1 MKSRGEQGKIAIGS
15 LLAHGKTCVIICVMK
30 TASVYDVQHNF
41 SRVLSWV
48 IAGETVVIR
57 RHRVPVAKLVPT
69 KKEKTRPKMPDFM
82 ARLKKDYGDHVAP
95 DSQPILDELRE
106 DRY

>member
-1 MKSRGEQGKIAIGS
+1 
-15 LLAHGKTCVIICVMK
+15 MK
-30 TASVYDVQHNF
+30 TASVYEVQHNF

-48 IAGETVVIR
+48 TSGETVIIR
-57 RHRVPVAKLVPT
+57 RHRVPVAKLVRA
-69 KKEKTRPKMPDFM
+69 KKEKPRAKMPDFM
-82 ARLKKDYGDHVAP
+82 VRFKKNFGDKVFP

>member
-1 MKSRGEQGKIAIGS
+1 
-15 LLAHGKTCVIICVMK
+15 MK

-41 SRVLSWV
+41 SRVLAWV
-48 IAGETVVIR
+48 TAGETVVIR

-69 KKEKTRPKMPDFM
+69 QKKKPQAKMPDFM
-82 ARLKKDYGDHVAP
+82 ARLKEDFGDQVFP

>member
-1 MKSRGEQGKIAIGS
+1 
-15 LLAHGKTCVIICVMK
+15 MK

-48 IAGETVVIR
+48 TSGETVIIC
-57 RHRVPVAKLVPT
+57 RHRIPVAKLVPT
-69 KKEKTRPKMPDFM
+69 KKDKSFAKMPDFM
-82 ARLKKDYGDHVAP
+82 TRLKKNYGNQVFP
-95 DSQPILDELRE
+95 DTQLILDELRE

>member
-1 MKSRGEQGKIAIGS
+1 
-15 LLAHGKTCVIICVMK
+15 MK

-48 IAGETVVIR
+48 AAGETVIIQ
-57 RHRVPVAKLVPT
+57 RHRVPVAKLVPAN
-69 KKEKTRPKMPDFM
+69 KEKPRPKMPDFM
-82 ARLKKDYGDHVAP
+82 ARLKKDFGDKVFP
-95 DSQPILDELRE
+95 DSQPIFDELRE

>member
-1 MKSRGEQGKIAIGS
+1 
-15 LLAHGKTCVIICVMK
+15 MK

-48 IAGETVVIR
+48 TSGETVIISR
-57 RHRVPVAKLVPT
+57 RRVPVAKLVPA
-69 KKEKTRPKMPDFM
+69 KKEKARAKMPDFM
-82 ARLKKDYGDHVAP
+82 ARLKKNYGNRVFP

>member
-1 MKSRGEQGKIAIGS
+1 
-15 LLAHGKTCVIICVMK
+15 MK

-48 IAGETVVIR
+48 TAGETVVIER
-57 RHRVPVAKLVPT
+57 RRVPVAKLVPA
-69 KKEKTRPKMPDFM
+69 KKRKTRVKMPDFM
-82 ARLKKDYGDHVAP
+82 ARLKKNYGNQVFP

>member
-1 MKSRGEQGKIAIGS
+1 
-15 LLAHGKTCVIICVMK
+15 MK

-48 IAGETVVIR
+48 AAGESVVIR
-57 RHRVPVAKLVPT
+57 RHRVPVARLIPA
-69 KKEKTRPKMPDFM
+69 KKERPRAKMPDFM
-82 ARLKKDYGDHVAP
+82 ARLREDYGNHVAP
-95 DSQPILDELRE
+95 DAQHILDGLRE

>member
-1 MKSRGEQGKIAIGS
+1 
-15 LLAHGKTCVIICVMK
+15 MK

-48 IAGETVVIR
+48 AAGETVIIR

-69 KKEKTRPKMPDFM
+69 KKSKPPAKMPDFM
-82 ARLKKDYGDHVAP
+82 ARLKKNFGNKVFP
-95 DSQPILDELRE
+95 DSQPIFDELRE
-106 DRY
+106 DRF

>member
-1 MKSRGEQGKIAIGS
+1 
-15 LLAHGKTCVIICVMK
+15 MK
-30 TASVYDVQHNF
+30 TASVYEVQHNF

-48 IAGETVVIR
+48 TSGETVIIR
-57 RHRVPVAKLVPT
+57 RHRVPVAKLVPA
-69 KKEKTRPKMPDFM
+69 KKEKPRAKMPDFM
-82 ARLKKDYGDHVAP
+82 ARLKKNFGDKVFP

>member
-1 MKSRGEQGKIAIGS
+1 
-15 LLAHGKTCVIICVMK
+15 MK
-30 TASVYDVQHNF
+30 TASVYEVQHNF

-48 IAGETVVIR
+48 AAGETVVIR

-69 KKEKTRPKMPDFM
+69 KKEKLQASMPDFM
-82 ARLKKDYGDHVAP
+82 ARLKKIYGSRVGT
-95 DSQPILDELRE
+95 DSQPVLDELRE